1 VDPEARLRVRRPV
14 TEQSGGHPAE
24 VRVRQVREE
33 ARPVM
38 VPQPVLSIIPVR
50 FMMHV
55 PENRSVARRLSIDR
69 VAVRNRL
76 PAAAA
81 VTTLTGVHRHRII
94 AEAGTATATA
104 TNQA

>member
-1 VDPEARLRVRRPV
+1 MDPEARLRVRRPV

-24 VRVRQVREE
+24 VRVLQVREE

-76 PAAAA
+76 PAAA

-94 AEAGTATATA
+94 AEAGTATATNRA
-104 TNQA
+104 